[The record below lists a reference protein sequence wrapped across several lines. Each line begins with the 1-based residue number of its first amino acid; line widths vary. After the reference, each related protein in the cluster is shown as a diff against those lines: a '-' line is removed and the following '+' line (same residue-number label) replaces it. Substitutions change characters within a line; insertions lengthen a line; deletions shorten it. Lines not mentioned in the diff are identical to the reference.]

1 MVVYPAQTI
10 FLYIVGCKL
19 LQLMRKGFTWK
30 LECISSQVAN
40 EAVGSIRTLALFCA
54 EVKVIKGYR
63 GIAFLDYFFI
73 LFASYTDSLY
83 AGARIM
89 EKQHSNMIFKIFF
102 AFTIAAAAIS
112 HLISL
117 SPNYSKATNAAAS
130 CTQYH

>member
-1 MVVYPAQTI
+1 MGRRDYDTS
-10 FLYIVGCKL
+10 IVFVNKRIDGQEMNGSSTL
-19 LQLMRKGFTWK
+19 FWHNLMRKGFTWK

-54 EVKVIKGYR
+54 E
-63 GIAFLDYFFI
+63 
-73 LFASYTDSLY
+73 
-83 AGARIM
+83 
-89 EKQHSNMIFKIFF
+89 IFF